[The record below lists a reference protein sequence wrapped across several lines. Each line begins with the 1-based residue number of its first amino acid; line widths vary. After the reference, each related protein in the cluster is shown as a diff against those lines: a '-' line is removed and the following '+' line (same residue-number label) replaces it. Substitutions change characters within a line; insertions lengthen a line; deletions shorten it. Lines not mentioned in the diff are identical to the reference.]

1 MHRFII
7 NIIIIILSIHFLQLF
22 FFFNLFILLSSS
34 LLILLSSI
42 SFSLVCLSCL
52 VFDMYPP
59 AATSFINLAF
69 YIFL

>member
-22 FFFNLFILLSSS
+22 FFFNLFILLSS

-59 AATSFINLAF
+59 EATSFINLSF